1 MVSTCRKRVKGQV
14 GETKVNAKA
23 LPEQLGLE
31 RDEFVVKGSR
41 EGNSRREGVRETGS
55 RSLLTCDCLGKGGD
69 TPLRV

>member
-41 EGNSRREGVRETGS
+41 EGNSRREGRQGLVLS
-55 RSLLTCDCLGKGGD
+55 
-69 TPLRV
+69 